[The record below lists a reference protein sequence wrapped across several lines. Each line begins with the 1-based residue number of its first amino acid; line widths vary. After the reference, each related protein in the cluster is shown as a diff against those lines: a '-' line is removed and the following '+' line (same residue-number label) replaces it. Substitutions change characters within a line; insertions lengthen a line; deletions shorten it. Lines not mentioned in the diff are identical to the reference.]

1 MREAPTRFRGALDF
15 SRNRRTLPAGK
26 AQSLRTAKQGKDLI
40 SFYVVSKTKLA
51 GRRDWGKVGRRDTHQ
66 DPFREEMRRD

>member
-15 SRNRRTLPAGK
+15 SRNRWTPSVGK
-26 AQSLRTAKQGKDLI
+26 AQSLRTAKQGKDPI

-51 GRRDWGKVGRRDTHQ
+51 GRRD
-66 DPFREEMRRD
+66 